1 MGKTKDFSSLP
12 ADPGRRRLLMAAAGG
27 LAAAPA
33 VQAAPAARPSF
44 LRLQGQ
50 RLRVAFGSCA
60 KQSKPQP
67 IWATIAVAQPDLFLF
82 MGDNLYADARDAATL
97 RQRYAEFRQ
106 VEALQAFRRS
116 TPHLA
121 IWDDHDFGDDDVGG
135 DYALKQLSQ
144 QLFCDEWGEAPDSPR
159 RTRSGVYEAY
169 RVESAGRSVQI
180 LMLDLRFNR
189 SALVADPKLQ
199 QGYRS
204 MVVQAK
210 LSGKPMSGWYIP
222 NPDPQASLLGE
233 EQWSWLAERLAEPAD
248 LRIIGSSV
256 QFAADGTG
264 WECWANFPHER
275 ERLVAL
281 LARQR
286 AEHAVIVSGDM
297 HYAELSQW
305 PVAAGYPLWD
315 LTSSGLTEV
324 WDIPTP
330 NSRRVS
336 KVFAEPNF
344 GLLDIDWAGA
354 GSVNF
359 SIVNVEG
366 RERLSQR
373 IALDSLR
380 FDKS

>member
-1 MGKTKDFSSLP
+1 MKEQDELLINP
-12 ADPGRRRLLMAAAGG
+12 RRRRLLMAAG
-27 LAAAPA
+27 LATAP
-33 VQAAPAARPSF
+33 VGQAAAAARPAPF
-44 LRLQGQ
+44 LQSSAG

-60 KQSKPQP
+60 NQHKPQP
-67 IWATIAVAQPDLFLF
+67 IWQAISAVRPDLFLF

-97 RQRYAEFRQ
+97 RKRYEEFRTVQ
-106 VEALQAFRRS
+106 ALQDFRRR

-121 IWDDHDFGDDDVGG
+121 MWDDHDFGDDDVGG
-135 DYALKQLSQ
+135 DYALKALSQ
-144 QLFCDEWGEAPDSPR
+144 QLFCDEWGERPDSPR

-169 RVESAGRSVQI
+169 RVDSAGRSVQI
-180 LMLDLRFNR
+180 LLLDLRFNR
-189 SALVADPKLQ
+189 TPLVADPKLQ

-204 MVVQAK
+204 MVIRAK
-210 LSGKPMSGWYIP
+210 LSGKPMSGWYVP

-233 EQWSWLAERLAEPAD
+233 EQWAWLAERLAEPAD

-256 QFAADGTG
+256 QLAADGTG
-264 WECWANFPHER
+264 WECWANFPRER
-275 ERLVAL
+275 ERLVRL

-286 AEHAVIVSGDM
+286 AEHAVVISGDM

-305 PVAAGYPLWD
+305 PVEQGYPLWD

-344 GLLDIDWAGA
+344 GLLDVDWAGG
-354 GSVNF
+354 GSVTF

-373 IALDSLR
+373 VALDSLR
-380 FDKS
+380 FKQP

>member
-1 MGKTKDFSSLP
+1 MADKNPLDSS
-12 ADPGRRRLLMAAAGG
+12 RRRLLMAAAGG
-27 LAAAPA
+27 LAAAPLA
-33 VQAAPAARPSF
+33 QAATSAAGSAKPF
-44 LRLQGQ
+44 LKLDGP

-67 IWATIAVAQPDLFLF
+67 IWAAITAARPDLFLF

-106 VEALQAFRRS
+106 VEALQAFRRN

-135 DYALKQLSQ
+135 DYELKQLSQ
-144 QLFCDEWGEAPDSPR
+144 QLFCDEWGEKPDSPR

-189 SALVADPKLQ
+189 TPLVADPKLQ

-204 MVVQAK
+204 MVMQAK
-210 LSGKPMSGWYIP
+210 LSGKPMIGWYVP

-233 EQWSWLAERLAEPAD
+233 EQWAWLAERLAEPAD

-264 WECWANFPHER
+264 WECWANFPRER

-281 LARQR
+281 LAKHR

-297 HYAELSQW
+297 HYAELSKW

-336 KVFAEPNF
+336 PVFAEPNF
-344 GLLDIDWAGA
+344 GLLDIDWRGA

-373 IALDSLR
+373 VALDSLR
-380 FDKS
+380 FAAT

>member
-1 MGKTKDFSSLP
+1 MANKNPLDS
-12 ADPGRRRLLMAAAGG
+12 GRRRLLMAAAGG
-27 LAAAPA
+27 LAAAPMA
-33 VQAAPAARPSF
+33 RAAAGSAKPFLQLGGPS
-44 LRLQGQ
+44 
-50 RLRVAFGSCA
+50 LRVAFGSCA

-67 IWATIAVAQPDLFLF
+67 IWATIAAARPDLFLF

-97 RQRYAEFRQ
+97 RQRYVEFGQ
-106 VEALQAFRRS
+106 VEALQAFRRN

-135 DYALKQLSQ
+135 DYELKQLSQ
-144 QLFCDEWGEAPDSPR
+144 QLFCDEWGERPDSPR

-169 RVESAGRSVQI
+169 RIESAGRSVQI

-189 SALVADPKLQ
+189 TPLVADPKLQ

-204 MVVQAK
+204 MVMQAK
-210 LSGKPMSGWYIP
+210 LSGKPMIGWYVP
-222 NPDPQASLLGE
+222 NSDPRASLLGE
-233 EQWSWLAERLAEPAD
+233 EQWAWLAERLAEPAD

-264 WECWANFPHER
+264 WECWANFPRER

-281 LARQR
+281 LAKHR

-297 HYAELSQW
+297 HYAELSKW
-305 PVAAGYPLWD
+305 PVPAGYPLWD

-330 NSRRVS
+330 NSRRES
-336 KVFAEPNF
+336 QVFAEPNF
-344 GLLDIDWAGA
+344 GLLDIDWRGA

-373 IALDSLR
+373 VALDSLR
-380 FDKS
+380 FAAT